1 MKQIDPKPHILYGK
15 LTNDELRSLIR
26 VTAQGR
32 KKSNAGKDLIEMR
45 KEWSR
50 RKEVRL
56 ARINKKNYTKENKH
70 EKDTSVLER
79 AEKGEPFKAGNF
91 IAGMS
96 PKQEKFCMEFI
107 ATGDSLIAYK
117 EAGYAPGKNH
127 SDTRRR
133 ASTLLKKPKIE
144 QRINDLREV
153 AIDRMAWSADHV
165 LQRLDEVYQH
175 AVQNGDYTNANRSIE
190 NVAKHLGM
198 FVDRTEQKIKMTTLS
213 DTDSSED
220 VKKDIDRLAGIA
232 GFKVIEGG
240 KGE

>member
-1 MKQIDPKPHILYGK
+1 MTNDPKPHIIYGK
-15 LTNDELRSLIR
+15 LTNDELRDLIR

-32 KKSNAGKDLIEMR
+32 VKNSAGQDLQEMR
-45 KEWSR
+45 REVQR
-50 RKEVRL
+50 RQEGRV
-56 ARINKKNYTKENKH
+56 ARCARNNYTE
-70 EKDTSVLER
+70 EEMLER
-79 AEKGEPFKAGNF
+79 AEKAPNFKPGNF

-96 PKQEKFCMEFI
+96 PKQEKFCMEYI
-107 ATGDSLIAYK
+107 ATGDSLTAYK
-117 EAGYAPGKNH
+117 AAGYAPGKSH

-153 AIDRMAWSADHV
+153 ALDRMAWSADHV

-175 AVQNGDYTNANRSIE
+175 ALSNGDYTNANRSVE

-198 FVDRTEQKIKMTTLS
+198 FVDRSEQRIKMGSLGDS
-213 DTDSSED
+213 DE
-220 VKKDIDRLAGIA
+220 KEKEQNDIERLAEIA

-240 KGE
+240 KQKDGTTDNE

>member
-1 MKQIDPKPHILYGK
+1 MTNDPKPHIIYGK
-15 LTNDELRSLIR
+15 LTNDELRDLIR

-32 KKSNAGKDLIEMR
+32 VKNSAGQDLQEMR
-45 KEWSR
+45 REVQR
-50 RKEVRL
+50 RQEGRV
-56 ARINKKNYTKENKH
+56 ARCARNNYTE
-70 EKDTSVLER
+70 EEMLER
-79 AEKGEPFKAGNF
+79 AEKAPNFKPGNF

-96 PKQEKFCMEFI
+96 PKQEKFCMEYI
-107 ATGDSLIAYK
+107 ATGDSLTAYK
-117 EAGYAPGKNH
+117 AAGYAPGKSH

-153 AIDRMAWSADHV
+153 ALDRMAWSADHV

-175 AVQNGDYTNANRSIE
+175 ALSNGDYTNANRSVE

-198 FVDRTEQKIKMTTLS
+198 FVDRSEQRIKMGSLGDS
-213 DTDSSED
+213 DEKEK
-220 VKKDIDRLAGIA
+220 VQNDIERLAEIA

-240 KGE
+240 KQKDGTTDNE

>member
-1 MKQIDPKPHILYGK
+1 MKQIDTKPHIIYGR
-15 LTNDELRSLIR
+15 LTNEELRSIIC
-26 VTAQGR
+26 VTSKGR
-32 KKSNAGKDLIEMR
+32 KKPNAGRDLIEMR
-45 KEWSR
+45 SEVER
-50 RKEVRL
+50 RKDVRL
-56 ARINKKNYTKENKH
+56 VRHERKKYNKE
-70 EKDTSVLER
+70 EMLER
-79 AEKGEPFKAGNF
+79 AEKGRNFKPGNF
-91 IAGMS
+91 IAGMA
-96 PKQEKFCMEFI
+96 PKQEKFCMEYI

-117 EAGYAPGKNH
+117 AEGYAPGKNH

-175 AVQNGDYTNANRSIE
+175 ALQNGDYTNANRSVE

-198 FVDRTEQKIKMTTLS
+198 FVDRSEQKIKMGALGDS
-213 DTDSSED
+213 DSSEE
-220 VKKDIDRLAGIA
+220 VKKDIERLADIA

-240 KGE
+240 KIKNEK

>member
-1 MKQIDPKPHILYGK
+1 MKQIDTKPHIIYGR
-15 LTNDELRSLIR
+15 LTNEELRSIIC
-26 VTAQGR
+26 VTSKGR
-32 KKSNAGKDLIEMR
+32 KKPNAGRDLIEMR
-45 KEWSR
+45 SEVER
-50 RKEVRL
+50 RKDVRL
-56 ARINKKNYTKENKH
+56 VRHERKKYNKE
-70 EKDTSVLER
+70 EMLER
-79 AEKGEPFKAGNF
+79 AEKGRNFKPGNF
-91 IAGMS
+91 IAGMA
-96 PKQEKFCMEFI
+96 PKQEKFCMEYI

-117 EAGYAPGKNH
+117 AAGYAPGKNH

-175 AVQNGDYTNANRSIE
+175 ALQNGDYTNANRSVE

-198 FVDRTEQKIKMTTLS
+198 FVDRSEQKIKMGALGDS
-213 DTDSSED
+213 DSSEE
-220 VKKDIDRLAGIA
+220 VKKDIERLADIA

-240 KGE
+240 KIKHEK

>member
-1 MKQIDPKPHILYGK
+1 MTNDPKPHIIYGK
-15 LTNDELRSLIR
+15 LTNDELRDLIR

-32 KKSNAGKDLIEMR
+32 VKNSAGQDLQEMR
-45 KEWSR
+45 REVQR
-50 RKEVRL
+50 RQEGRV
-56 ARINKKNYTKENKH
+56 ARCARNNYTE
-70 EKDTSVLER
+70 EEMLER
-79 AEKGEPFKAGNF
+79 AEKAPNFKPGNF

-96 PKQEKFCMEFI
+96 PKQEKFCMEYI
-107 ATGDSLIAYK
+107 ATGDSLTAYK
-117 EAGYAPGKNH
+117 AAGYAPGKSH

-153 AIDRMAWSADHV
+153 ALDRMAWSAEHV

-175 AVQNGDYTNANRSIE
+175 ALSNGDYTNANRSVE

-198 FVDRTEQKIKMTTLS
+198 FVDRSEQRIKMGSLGDS
-213 DTDSSED
+213 DEKEK
-220 VKKDIDRLAGIA
+220 VQNDIERLAEIA

-240 KGE
+240 KQKDGTTDNE

>member
-1 MKQIDPKPHILYGK
+1 
-15 LTNDELRSLIR
+15 
-26 VTAQGR
+26 
-32 KKSNAGKDLIEMR
+32 
-45 KEWSR
+45 
-50 RKEVRL
+50 
-56 ARINKKNYTKENKH
+56 
-70 EKDTSVLER
+70 
-79 AEKGEPFKAGNF
+79 
-91 IAGMS
+91 
-96 PKQEKFCMEFI
+96 
-107 ATGDSLIAYK
+107 
-117 EAGYAPGKNH
+117 
-127 SDTRRR
+127 
-133 ASTLLKKPKIE
+133 
-144 QRINDLREV
+144 
-153 AIDRMAWSADHV
+153 MAWSADHV

>member
-1 MKQIDPKPHILYGK
+1 MTNDPKPHIIYGK
-15 LTNDELRSLIR
+15 LTNDELRDLIR

-32 KKSNAGKDLIEMR
+32 VKNSAGQDLQEMR
-45 KEWSR
+45 REVQR
-50 RKEVRL
+50 RQEGRV
-56 ARINKKNYTKENKH
+56 ARCARNNYTE
-70 EKDTSVLER
+70 EEMLER
-79 AEKGEPFKAGNF
+79 AEKAPNFKPGNF

-96 PKQEKFCMEFI
+96 PKQEKFCMEYI
-107 ATGDSLIAYK
+107 ATGDSLTAYK
-117 EAGYAPGKNH
+117 AAGYAPGKNH

-153 AIDRMAWSADHV
+153 ALDRMAWSADHV

-175 AVQNGDYTNANRSIE
+175 ALSNGDYTNANRSVE

-198 FVDRTEQKIKMTTLS
+198 FVDRSEQRIKMGSLGDS
-213 DTDSSED
+213 DDKAKVQD
-220 VKKDIDRLAGIA
+220 DITHLAEIA

-240 KGE
+240 KQKDGTTDNE

>member
-1 MKQIDPKPHILYGK
+1 MTNDPKPHIIYGK
-15 LTNDELRSLIR
+15 LTNDELRDLIR

-32 KKSNAGKDLIEMR
+32 VKNSAGQDLQEMR
-45 KEWSR
+45 REVQR
-50 RKEVRL
+50 RQEGRV
-56 ARINKKNYTKENKH
+56 ARCARNNYTE
-70 EKDTSVLER
+70 EEMLER
-79 AEKGEPFKAGNF
+79 AEKAPNCKPGNF

-96 PKQEKFCMEFI
+96 PKQEKFCMEYI
-107 ATGDSLIAYK
+107 ATGDSLTAYK
-117 EAGYAPGKNH
+117 AAGYAPGKSH

-153 AIDRMAWSADHV
+153 ALDRMAWSADHV

-175 AVQNGDYTNANRSIE
+175 ALSNGDYTNANRSVE

-198 FVDRTEQKIKMTTLS
+198 FVDRSEQRIKMGSLGDS
-213 DTDSSED
+213 DEKEK
-220 VKKDIDRLAGIA
+220 VQNDIERLAEIA

-240 KGE
+240 KHKDGTTDNE

>member
-1 MKQIDPKPHILYGK
+1 MKQIDTKPHIIYGR
-15 LTNDELRSLIR
+15 LTNEELRSIIC
-26 VTAQGR
+26 VTSKGR
-32 KKSNAGKDLIEMR
+32 KKPNAGRDLIEMR
-45 KEWSR
+45 SEVER
-50 RKEVRL
+50 RKDVRL
-56 ARINKKNYTKENKH
+56 VRHERKKYNKE
-70 EKDTSVLER
+70 EMLER
-79 AEKGEPFKAGNF
+79 AEKGRNFKPGNF
-91 IAGMS
+91 IAGMA
-96 PKQEKFCMEFI
+96 PKQEKFCMEYI

-117 EAGYAPGKNH
+117 AAGYAPGKNH

-175 AVQNGDYTNANRSIE
+175 ALQNGDYTNANRSVE

-198 FVDRTEQKIKMTTLS
+198 FVDRSEQKIKMGALGDS
-213 DTDSSED
+213 DSSEE
-220 VKKDIDRLAGIA
+220 VKKDIERLADIA

-240 KGE
+240 KIKNEK